1 MAAEQ
6 KAVGFLSVNLDVS
19 FKTGFSPRDL
29 FNIRPQLASFSLPGV
44 SLLFCLE
51 TPSSFPYKSSN
62 DHLIAVNPSFFQLN
76 DTGLVPNMTVLGFP
90 MTHKILIAA
99 LLLYF
104 IEWVHM
110 YYEFSVLYF
119 LVEEWDHYFS
129 SDFRKKAK
137 WKFRHIFVKVHLR
150 YFTLL
155 EFGI

>member
-119 LVEEWDHYFS
+119 LVEEASYGHSYKINVNGNVLFLKNGWTMLLFLNS
-129 SDFRKKAK
+129 IKKK
-137 WKFRHIFVKVHLR
+137 N
-150 YFTLL
+150 
-155 EFGI
+155 